1 MQWSDENNFDWRA
14 GLQNL
19 EAEPADADTLWQ
31 RIESRLDNRQPK
43 RWVGMTVLRQYASLA
58 AAVALVIWATASL
71 WLPNQPVVTQ
81 PIASVT
87 ESGDFQQKTLPE
99 TTDVPTH
106 DLPVEKIEK
115 KSVVVPTLAFASA
128 SNLVKAQQNQNL
140 LGSNSPSRSD
150 SVPEIHPSK
159 LYQAGLVA
167 LGKGQ
172 YCTSHYNMTLAKMS
186 LCQKD
191 HLHQEVDQMI
201 RFVEDKIATNC
212 FCMADPN
219 EPGNCQ

>member
-19 EAEPADADTLWQ
+19 EAEPSDADNLWLK
-31 RIESRLDNRQPK
+31 IESRLDASQTR
-43 RWVGMTVLRQYASLA
+43 RGGLIILRRYASIA
-58 AAVALVIWATASL
+58 AASAILMLATTWL
-71 WLPNQPVVTQ
+71 WLSDTPTENQPMASGIAPQ
-81 PIASVT
+81 PTISKHEIVSP
-87 ESGDFQQKTLPE
+87 ESNNVDVLPK
-99 TTDVPTH
+99 PA
-106 DLPVEKIEK
+106 PAEKIEK
-115 KSVVVPTLAFASA
+115 KSAVIPTLP
-128 SNLVKAQQNQNL
+128 
-140 LGSNSPSRSD
+140 PSETSTLPNAPTITDYTVSKVD
-150 SVPEIHPSK
+150 SLPEIHPSK

-191 HLHQEVDQMI
+191 HLNHEVDQMI

-219 EPGNCQ
+219 ETGNCQ

>member
-19 EAEPADADTLWQ
+19 EAEPSDADNLWLK
-31 RIESRLDNRQPK
+31 IESRLDTPKPRQ
-43 RWVGMTVLRQYASLA
+43 GGIIVLRRFASIA
-58 AAVALVIWATASL
+58 AALVLLMWASASL
-71 WLPNQPVVTQ
+71 WLPEAPTDTQ
-81 PIASVT
+81 PLTSVIAPQPALV
-87 ESGDFQQKTLPE
+87 EKN
-99 TTDVPTH
+99 TTPQPIKAEITVATQ
-106 DLPVEKIEK
+106 EKIEK
-115 KSVVVPTLAFASA
+115 KMVIVPTLSVSQTSA
-128 SNLVKAQQNQNL
+128 LMNATTITENQV
-140 LGSNSPSRSD
+140 SKTD
-150 SVPEIHPSK
+150 SLPEVHPSK

-167 LGKGQ
+167 LSKGK
-172 YCTSHYNMTLAKMS
+172 YCTSHYNITLAKMS

-191 HLHQEVDQMI
+191 HLHHEVDQLI